1 MAGRRSLAMLTQ
13 SEQSDAILREAME
26 RSDQRFTAQRAA
38 VFRFLHVTD
47 THPTAD
53 DVYRIVRGDLPGISL
68 GTVYKSLETLVGCGL
83 ARKLTAGN
91 GSARYDGRMDPHYH
105 ARCLEC
111 GRLRDVPGPAKPESV
126 VDIPVVMD
134 GFAVT
139 ELRLEVVGYCEGCR
153 G

>member
-1 MAGRRSLAMLTQ
+1 MLTQ

-26 RSDQRFTAQRAA
+26 RSGQRFTAQRAA

-53 DVYRIVRGDLPGISL
+53 DVYRNVRANLPGISL
-68 GTVYKSLETLVGCGL
+68 WTVYKSLETLVGCGL
-83 ARKLTAGN
+83 ARKLASGN
-91 GSARYDGRMDPHYH
+91 SSARYDGRMDPHYH

-111 GRLRDVPGPAKPESV
+111 GRLRDVPAPVKPESV
-126 VDIPVVMD
+126 VDVPVVMD

-139 ELRLEVVGYCEGCR
+139 ELRLEVVGYCDACR
-153 G
+153 PD

>member
-1 MAGRRSLAMLTQ
+1 MLTQ
-13 SEQSDAILREAME
+13 SDQSDAILREAME
-26 RSDQRFTAQRAA
+26 RSGRRFTAQRAA
-38 VFRFLHVTD
+38 VFRFLHATD

-53 DVYRIVRGDLPGISL
+53 EVYRHVRADLRGISL

-83 ARKLTAGN
+83 ARKLASGN

-111 GRLRDVPGPAKPESV
+111 GRVRDVPDPVKPEAFMG
-126 VDIPVVMD
+126 IPVVMD

-139 ELRLEVVGYCEGCR
+139 ELRLEVVGYCDECR
-153 G
+153 AG